1 MIRAIR
7 PRAMAQDD
15 ASMIAGWNISPN
27 TEYTL
32 LLTPGASACGV
43 LLFNSDMSVLIAS
56 GAALVGTEQP
66 CVLVSQS
73 VAVGMLDVDLGWH
86 LLVTTTGTESQRTI
100 RLGPAVDLPDE
111 IHPIYADDDLAVAR
125 ATAGVDDHA
134 HYPEDISVS
143 CPFGFGAW
151 IGDVARTPVDG
162 SALDGQTESITWA
175 GTPNGASDSVVIR
188 RYVPIAPEAFVE
200 IAPPTVAND
209 AGTATHLGGTS
220 GNVLTNDASG
230 LSVSAVGGLS
240 SNVGIAVAGDNGGK
254 FTISADG
261 SWTFDPDGDF
271 ALLEGSETANTSV
284 TYHASDG
291 TAEAT
296 ATLTV
301 TVSHANTAPVAVDD
315 TGETTADATTSG
327 NVLTNDTDSDLD
339 ALTVSQ
345 VAGSAANVGVAVAG
359 SLGGLFTIGSDGAW
373 TFNPNSEFSS
383 LSGEQ
388 TATTSVSYHVSDGA
402 AEDEGMLT
410 VTVSATIA
418 PDLWTPAQIPL
429 LQMWKDGS
437 ALSSFTIPDPIDTI
451 VKAVDKSGSGRHA
464 IEKVSTKKGA
474 NCIQSIGEFTPMAV
488 AIDGIADGT
497 VNEYTV
503 FIMAKPT
510 KASAAGSS
518 QSNSGVV
525 FYTSDSNNNIPFN
538 IAGNT
543 STTSSPV
550 APTFSITSNYIAL
563 AETRNSLAPYLVNM
577 AHSVGQNQMLAM
589 FERNTSRNTRG
600 GVNGTYQ
607 AGATGAVASLSWLS
621 AEIMS
626 KYTDSSL
633 YQGSIYEI
641 VLVHNGALGS
651 SIIQSME
658 GYFAHKWDAIF
669 GNNNLKNA
677 LPAGHPY
684 KTTAPSFSPA
694 DISTALWI
702 DFSDVS
708 SLTFGQGGHI
718 TSWADLS
725 ANGRHST
732 QVTLASCPM
741 RIKDGVALL
750 PGRNYVQDWSFLNG
764 KHYHIAMVCSFLKTM
779 TGENIIGS
787 MTNADLGMLYAYV
800 SANAGFSSHNSA
812 GTDINLS
819 TGVTPALPANT
830 PAMWAWNYEWG
841 PGRRVFRGGIQRGSV
856 VTTKSVSSFNNGR
869 IGLIYSGGGAS
880 VKLHEIVAI
889 SSISYADISPY
900 IQKIDGYLAH
910 KWDAILG
917 TSALVGDLAASHPY
931 KSAAPTI

>member
-7 PRAMAQDD
+7 PAAMAQDD
-15 ASMIAGWNISPN
+15 AAMISGWNISPN
-27 TEYTL
+27 VAYVI
-32 LLTPGASACGV
+32 LLTPGSSACGV
-43 LLFNSDMSVLIAS
+43 LLFDAEMTTLIAS
-56 GAALVGTEQP
+56 GAALVGTAQP
-66 CVLVSQS
+66 CVLVQQS
-73 VAVGMLDVDLGWH
+73 GAVELVDVDLGWH
-86 LLVTTTGTESQRTI
+86 LLITTNGTESQRTI
-100 RLGPAVDLPDE
+100 RIGPAVDLPDE
-111 IHPIYADDDLAVAR
+111 IHPIYGDDDLAVVR
-125 ATAGVDDHA
+125 ATAGIDGAA
-134 HYPEDISVS
+134 HYIDDVIVS
-143 CPFGFGAW
+143 CPLGLGA
-151 IGDVARTPVDG
+151 GLGSVLSVPVDG
-162 SALDGQTESITWA
+162 VAVVGQTESIVWT
-175 GTPNGASDSVVIR
+175 GTPNGATEAAVIR
-188 RYVPIAPEAFVE
+188 RHVAIAPAAHVDPVPL
-200 IAPPTVAND
+200 AVVD
-209 AGTATHLGGTS
+209 DVGTATHLVGTS
-220 GNVLTNDASG
+220 GNVLTNDAVGLTVTAING
-230 LSVSAVGGLS
+230 LSGD
-240 SNVGIAVAGDNGGK
+240 VGIAVDGSNGGK
-254 FTISADG
+254 FTINADG
-261 SWTFDPDGDF
+261 TWMFSPDGDF
-271 ALLEGSETANTSV
+271 TLLSGAETANTSI

-291 TAEAT
+291 TAEAM

-315 TGETTADATTSG
+315 TGETDAATTTSG
-327 NVLTNDTDSDLD
+327 NILANDTDADLD
-339 ALTVSQ
+339 NLVVSK
-345 VAGSAANVGVAVAG
+345 VAGSVANVGVAVAG
-359 SLGGLFTIGSDGAW
+359 SSGGLFTIGGDGAW
-373 TFNPNSEFSS
+373 TFDPDDDFSS
-383 LSGEQ
+383 LAGDD
-388 TATTSVSYHVSDGA
+388 TATTSVTYHVSDGVV
-402 AEDEGMLT
+402 EDEGVLT

-418 PDLWTPAQIPL
+418 PELWTPAQIPL

-437 ALSSFTIPDPIDTI
+437 ALSSFTIPDPINTV

-464 IEKVSTKKGA
+464 IEKVSTKKGV

-488 AIDGIADGT
+488 AIDGIADGA

-510 KASAAGSS
+510 KASVSGSS

-525 FYTSDSNNNIPFN
+525 FYTSDGNNNIPFN
-538 IAGNT
+538 VAGNT
-543 STTSSPV
+543 ATTSGPV

-577 AHSVGQNQMLAM
+577 PHSVGQNPMLAM

-787 MTNADLGMLYAYV
+787 MTNADLSMLYAYV

-880 VKLHEIVAI
+880 IKLHEIVAI
-889 SSISYADISPY
+889 SSTSYADISPY

-917 TSALVGDLAASHPY
+917 TSALVADLAASHPY